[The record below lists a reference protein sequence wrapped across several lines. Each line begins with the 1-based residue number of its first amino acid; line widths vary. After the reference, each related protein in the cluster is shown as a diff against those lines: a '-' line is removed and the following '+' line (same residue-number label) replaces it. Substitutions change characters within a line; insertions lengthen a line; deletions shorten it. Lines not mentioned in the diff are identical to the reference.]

1 MKFTVEQKQIGSIEI
16 TQKESTPINITP
28 AKGMNFELNIGTPGP
43 SAIADLQPIEDAID
57 ALENRTASVEQRTTS
72 VELAVDSLDERQTA
86 TEADVAA
93 HALRIAQAEATLTA
107 HDLRLIALE
116 TAEPP
121 VSDFSAPYYAQALQQ
136 LSKNDL
142 AVIDKP
148 NTVLVMPPSPE
159 AGDKVGVYALDAT
172 GQIQS
177 IRLNGQTGVFEI
189 DETQILCVFRF
200 VDNAIGWILC

>member
-1 MKFTVEQKQIGSIEI
+1 MKFTIEQKQIGSIEVSH
-16 TQKESTPINITP
+16 KEAESFQISP
-28 AKGMNFELNIGTPGP
+28 AKALSFDLNIGTPGP

-57 ALENRTASVEQRTTS
+57 
-72 VELAVDSLDERQTA
+72 SLDERQTA
-86 TEADVAA
+86 TEANVA
-93 HALRIAQAEATLTA
+93 A
-107 HDLRLIALE
+107 HDLRLVALE

-121 VSDFSAPYYAQALQQ
+121 VSDFSAPYYASTAQQ

-159 AGDKVGVYALDAT
+159 SGDKVGVYALDAT

-177 IRLNGQTGVFEI
+177 IKLNGQVGVFEI

-200 VDNAIGWILC
+200 VDNVIGWILC

>member
-1 MKFTVEQKQIGSIEI
+1 MKFTVEQKSIGSIALSH
-16 TQKESTPINITP
+16 KEAESFQISP
-28 AKGMNFELNIGTPGP
+28 AKTIAFDLNIGTPGP

-57 ALENRTASVEQRTTS
+57 ALDARTASVEQRVDST
-72 VELAVDSLDERQTA
+72 ELAIDDLYDKQTA
-86 TEADVAA
+86 TEVDVAA
-93 HALRIAQAEATLTA
+93 HSLRIQAAEATLTA
-107 HDLRLIALE
+107 HDARLVALE

-136 LSKNDL
+136 LAKNDL

-177 IRLNGQTGVFEI
+177 IKLNGQVGVFEI
-189 DETQILCVFRF
+189 DETQILCVFRY
-200 VDNAIGWILC
+200 VDSSLGWILC